1 MLGHA
6 SSLNP
11 HVFPSCLSGPISA
24 AALFASVRTALTCG
38 QNSQGTDLKHPPC
51 CQLQL
56 LRVYLMQRSEL
67 STYVFPFPSVKIH
80 PERHVARWGAWIV
93 TLLAY
98 FHLFGPLPIS
108 GFRPWDSYPGRDV
121 HVNWSLMFTQH
132 FPVGSDSLRLS
143 SASSPFLTADTGRL
157 TYPQEADVF
166 SCWSH
171 SILITWECSI
181 ARLIYLFS
189 NATG

>member
-1 MLGHA
+1 M
-6 SSLNP
+6 
-11 HVFPSCLSGPISA
+11 FPLVSKRTYLSGIVIC
-24 AALFASVRTALTCG
+24 LCTALTCG
-38 QNSQGTDLKHPPC
+38 QNSKGTDW
-51 CQLQL
+51 
-56 LRVYLMQRSEL
+56 SEASSLL
-67 STYVFPFPSVKIH
+67 STTFIESLSHAVLWTQHQFFQFPFRKNSPLKSWCPVRCVDGDSLGVFPLLWTPPNRRIPTVK
-80 PERHVARWGAWIV
+80 
-93 TLLAY
+93 
-98 FHLFGPLPIS
+98 FLP
-108 GFRPWDSYPGRDV
+108 RRRDV
-121 HVNWSLMFTQH
+121 HVNWSLMFSQH

-181 ARLIYLFS
+181 ARLIYLFP